1 MADASEPQGQSTLT
15 DRRPSEPQPLSTLT
29 GRRPSEPQSPST
41 LTGRRPSEPQS
52 PSALTGRRP
61 SEPQSP
67 SALTHRRPS
76 VRQISPSPA
85 TGTARQ
91 EVQKVQ
97 LQNAP
102 LANMITNNVNRTALH
117 PGGVQ

>member
-1 MADASEPQGQSTLT
+1 MADTSEPQTQGPLT
-15 DRRPSEPQPLSTLT
+15 DRRPSEPQIQSTLT
-29 GRRPSEPQSPST
+29 GRRPSEPQTQST
-41 LTGRRPSEPQS
+41 LTGRRPSESQTQ
-52 PSALTGRRP
+52 SALTG
-61 SEPQSP
+61 
-67 SALTHRRPS
+67 RRPS

-85 TGTARQ
+85 VGTVRQ

>member
-1 MADASEPQGQSTLT
+1 MGDTSEPKSQG
-15 DRRPSEPQPLSTLT
+15 
-29 GRRPSEPQSPST
+29 
-41 LTGRRPSEPQS
+41 
-52 PSALTGRRP
+52 AL
-61 SEPQSP
+61 
-67 SALTHRRPS
+67 ADRRPS

-85 TGTARQ
+85 IGTVRQ

-102 LANMITNNVNRTALH
+102 LANIMINNVNRTALH